1 MGKDLDFGK
10 RPEVVGEVMDPPFY
24 AGKIVASLL
33 AMCGGLRTST
43 DCQVLDA
50 KDLAIGGH
58 PYACLVGG
66 PGRPRATRTV
76 PALFVR

>member
-1 MGKDLDFGK
+1 
-10 RPEVVGEVMDPPFY
+10 MDPPFY

-58 PYACLVGG
+58 PYA
-66 PGRPRATRTV
+66 
-76 PALFVR
+76 